1 MSESRSSSPV
11 PPNVRRVG
19 LIAGWG
25 RYPVVLARALKK
37 EGYEVVCLGARDH
50 ADPALADICDVYVEK
65 GMGKFGW
72 ATKFFRKHGVE
83 YATLAGKIHKIK
95 LFDPWFIW
103 RQAPDFYTVRFFAA
117 HFLRRRS
124 DNKDDSLLST
134 VCRAFENRG
143 VTMLPGTVF
152 APELLVERKLLTKR
166 APSASQWQD
175 VFFGWKLA
183 RDMGRLD
190 VGQSVSVKNRAVLAV
205 EAIEGTDSAIR
216 RAGEL
221 CKSKKFVVVKVAKP
235 QQDMRFD
242 VPTVGMGTLKT
253 MAESGAAVLAV
264 EAKRTLFIDKEETV
278 EYADAHNISIV
289 ALIEEDVDNPATEAE
304 FEAQSVGRLVPG
316 VASSTNAE

>member
-50 ADPALADICDVYVEK
+50 ADPALADICDVYAEK

-190 VGQSVSVKNRAVLAV
+190 VGQSVS
-205 EAIEGTDSAIR
+205 
-216 RAGEL
+216 
-221 CKSKKFVVVKVAKP
+221 KSKKFVVVKVAKP

-278 EYADAHNISIV
+278 AYADAHNISIV